1 MIEKTIEQQI
11 REHFKTF
18 TPIEIADSTYLFGI
32 NFDTDPIESI
42 LDSVIALYREVKTLK
57 ELVDSDFK
65 KDSDIKVLV
74 PKTQETQTIVIQ
86 NYYRKESALNKA
98 LSNEYVFEGVKQR
111 LIETTREEKQNNT
124 K

>member
-57 ELVDSDFK
+57 ELDDTDFK